1 MLRFLSKKTPLDIL
15 VVGLGNP
22 GSQYDNTPHNAGFA
36 VLDELVSRARQEGN
50 AVRREDKKEYSLQ
63 EIMVGGRRVAL
74 VKPLLF
80 MNRSGSALRALLKH
94 VDVAPDAMWF
104 VHDEI
109 DLPLGD
115 LRVSFGSRAAGHNG
129 VQDVIE
135 KLGTKDFFRFRIGV
149 RPPHMEGASM
159 KGVAAE
165 YLTGKISGP
174 YLETLNDTI
183 EDCTNLLERSLEQ
196 GSPSVR
202 G

>member
-1 MLRFLSKKTPLDIL
+1 MLGFLLKKIPLDIL

-36 VLDELVSRARQEGN
+36 VIDELVTRIRQEGSTG
-50 AVRREDKKEYSLQ
+50 RREDKREYSLQ
-63 EIMVGGRRVAL
+63 ETIVGGRRVAL
-74 VKPLLF
+74 VKPLLL
-80 MNRSGSALRALLKH
+80 MNRSGSALRSLLKH
-94 VDVAPDAMWF
+94 VDVAPDNIWL

-135 KLGTKDFFRFRIGV
+135 RLSTKDFFRFRIGV
-149 RPPHMEGASM
+149 RPPHREGASM
-159 KGVAAE
+159 KGIAAE
-165 YLTGKISGP
+165 YLTGKISGA

-183 EDCTNLLERSLEQ
+183 EDCANLVERSLEQ
-196 GSPSVR
+196 GTPIVR
-202 G
+202 